1 MKTLIFNGSPRK
13 NGDTAAMINFL
24 MERLIGEVKIVNA
37 YDNRIAP
44 CIDCR
49 ACRKN
54 EGCVINDDMQ
64 DVYEYL
70 KTCDSVVIASPVYY
84 SELTGQL
91 LGVLSRFQTY
101 FSARRFRG
109 EAPLISR
116 KKGAVILAGGGT
128 GEPCRAYKTASEILS
143 YINVYDIFPM
153 ICSGNTDAT
162 PAVSDMETLIKVR
175 EAAEFLT
182 RP

>member
-13 NGDTAAMINFL
+13 NGDTAAIINFL
-24 MERLIGEVKIVNA
+24 LERLMGDVKIVNA
-37 YDNRIAP
+37 YDNRIAS

-70 KTCDSVVIASPVYY
+70 KTCDNVVIASPVYY

-101 FSARRFRG
+101 FSARRYRG
-109 EAPLISR
+109 EEPFLSR
-116 KKGAVILAGGGT
+116 KKGVVILVGGGT
-128 GEPCRAYKTASEILS
+128 GDPCRAYQTASEILS
-143 YINVYDIFPM
+143 YINVYDVFPM
-153 ICSGNTDAT
+153 ICSGNTDVT
-162 PAVSDMETLIKVR
+162 PAVSDRDTLIRVR
-175 EAAEFLT
+175 EAAEFLA